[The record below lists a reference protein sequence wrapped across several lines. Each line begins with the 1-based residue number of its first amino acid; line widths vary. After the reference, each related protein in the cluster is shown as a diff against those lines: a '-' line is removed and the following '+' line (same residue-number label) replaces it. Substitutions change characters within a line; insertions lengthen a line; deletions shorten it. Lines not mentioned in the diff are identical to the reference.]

1 MRLLLSML
9 AWPDG
14 TKPEVRDI
22 DTELAIG
29 RGSESGWVLADPT
42 RRVGRRHCLLTQFG
56 DVWQV
61 TDLSLNGT
69 FINNATTAI
78 GRDRSQ
84 ELHDGD
90 QIRIGAYVI
99 EARYQAPA
107 SLRAPPIEPAP
118 FQPVR
123 DNPFMEVPG
132 AAWQPSAWDTPPPP
146 GEPGFD
152 RPARATPNDFVGA
165 PSADHS
171 PAISDIW
178 HPPPAGRVVLPDDW
192 DLESMGVRPMGVQP
206 AVAPAAALAPSPAG
220 GVLLPDDW
228 DRSLTVPPP
237 APVAAVA
244 PPPELTPSVAGRPS
258 AATEPLVAAVTT
270 APVPPRPAALPPS
283 PPDTA
288 ALAAFWRGVGLRD
301 PGTADPAAMM
311 EAVGRL
317 LRVTVERLR
326 AVQIDRAAIK
336 REFRILAT
344 VVRPDDN
351 NPIKFSAD
359 TEAALQA
366 LLSGKR
372 APERVVSEMLD
383 DIRLH
388 ELAMISAMHEAV
400 RALLESL
407 SPDRIRAA
415 TEEHGLAAML
425 PLQRKA
431 RAFEQYEALHA
442 RTERALADDFDSVFG
457 KAFAL
462 AYERVALDNEN
473 TPERRRQ

>member
-1 MRLLLSML
+1 
-9 AWPDG
+9 
-14 TKPEVRDI
+14 
-22 DTELAIG
+22 
-29 RGSESGWVLADPT
+29 
-42 RRVGRRHCLLTQFG
+42 
-56 DVWQV
+56 
-61 TDLSLNGT
+61 
-69 FINNATTAI
+69 
-78 GRDRSQ
+78 
-84 ELHDGD
+84 
-90 QIRIGAYVI
+90 
-99 EARYQAPA
+99 
-107 SLRAPPIEPAP
+107 
-118 FQPVR
+118 
-123 DNPFMEVPG
+123 
-132 AAWQPSAWDTPPPP
+132 
-146 GEPGFD
+146 
-152 RPARATPNDFVGA
+152 
-165 PSADHS
+165 
-171 PAISDIW
+171 
-178 HPPPAGRVVLPDDW
+178 
-192 DLESMGVRPMGVQP
+192 
-206 AVAPAAALAPSPAG
+206 
-220 GVLLPDDW
+220 
-228 DRSLTVPPP
+228 
-237 APVAAVA
+237 
-244 PPPELTPSVAGRPS
+244 
-258 AATEPLVAAVTT
+258 
-270 APVPPRPAALPPS
+270 
-283 PPDTA
+283 
-288 ALAAFWRGVGLRD
+288 LAAFWRGVGLRD

-442 RTERALADDFDSVFG
+442 KTERALADDFDSVFG

-462 AYERVALDNEN
+462 AYERVALDDEN
-473 TPERRRQ
+473 TPGRRRR

>member
-69 FINNATTAI
+69 FINNATTPI

-132 AAWQPSAWDTPPPP
+132 AAWRPSAWDTPTPPAAMP
-146 GEPGFD
+146 D
-152 RPARATPNDFVGA
+152 DFVGA

-171 PAISDIW
+171 PAIADIW
-178 HPPPAGRVVLPDDW
+178 HPPPPGRVVLPDDW
-192 DLESMGVRPMGVQP
+192 DLESMGVRPTGVPP
-206 AVAPAAALAPSPAG
+206 AITPPPAPSPAG
-220 GVLLPDDW
+220 GGLLPDDW
-228 DRSLTVPPP
+228 DRSLSVPPP
-237 APVAAVA
+237 APVAAAPLAAAAAVA
-244 PPPELTPSVAGRPS
+244 PLAPS
-258 AATEPLVAAVTT
+258 

-283 PPDTA
+283 PADPA

-301 PGTADPAAMM
+301 PGTTDPIAMM

-388 ELAMISAMHEAV
+388 ELAMISAMHDAV
-400 RALLESL
+400 RELLESL

-442 RTERALADDFDSVFG
+442 KTERALADDFDSVFG

-462 AYERVALDNEN
+462 AYERVALDDEN
-473 TPERRRQ
+473 TPGRRRR